1 MKIDRITVNPKVC
14 QGKPTIRGMR
24 LTVEFIL
31 KLIASGYT
39 IEKILEDYPELER
52 EDINQCAGY
61 AAWLASEQT
70 IFFD

>member
-1 MKIDRITVNPKVC
+1 MRIDRITVVPKVC
-14 QGKPTIRGMR
+14 QGKAAIRGMR
-24 LTVEFIL
+24 FTVEFIF
-31 KLIASGYT
+31 KLIANGCT
-39 IEKILEDYPELER
+39 IQEILDDYPELER